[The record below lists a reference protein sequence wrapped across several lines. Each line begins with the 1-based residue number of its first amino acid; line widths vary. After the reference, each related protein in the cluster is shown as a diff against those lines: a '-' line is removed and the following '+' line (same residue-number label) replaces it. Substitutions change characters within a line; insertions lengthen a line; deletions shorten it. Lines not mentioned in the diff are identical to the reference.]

1 MAVLDFSEIKPLLS
15 TRKKIL
21 IVGHTNP
28 DGDALG
34 SSLALYNFLKAESF
48 DLSVIVPT
56 SYPGFL
62 AWMPGQENIRVYEKE
77 KGVCDRIFDEA
88 EVIFSLDHNSPSR
101 LGIAT
106 KAFGKSKALKI
117 MIDHHIDP
125 DKKSYDLVFS
135 TTETTSTSELIY
147 DFLAQY
153 NQAQISR
160 EVAECI
166 YVGIMTDTGSF
177 SYACNYEKTYRTVA
191 DLFKLGIDGVNIHR
205 RVYDTF
211 SESRMRLL
219 GYCLSEK
226 MVVMQKLNTAYIS
239 LTKEELERF
248 DFKPGDTE
256 GVVNYSLAIKGIR
269 LAALFTE
276 KENKIRI
283 SFRSAGKFDVN
294 VFANKHFEGG
304 GHRNAAGGDSFLPM
318 DKTLEKFERLL
329 LDHKEELCS

>member
-1 MAVLDFSEIKPLLS
+1 M
-15 TRKKIL
+15 
-21 IVGHTNP
+21 
-28 DGDALG
+28 
-34 SSLALYNFLKAESF
+34 
-48 DLSVIVPT
+48 PT

-62 AWMPGQENIRVYEKE
+62 AWMPGQENIRVYEHEKE
-77 KGVCDRIFDEA
+77 ICDTLFDEA
-88 EVIFSLDHNSPSR
+88 EVIFSLDHNKPCR

-106 KAFGKSKALKI
+106 KAFEKSKAFKI

-135 TTETTSTSELIY
+135 TTQTTSTSELIF
-147 DFLAQY
+147 DFLSQY
-153 NQAQISR
+153 KPGQINR

-191 DLFKLGIDGVNIHR
+191 ELFKLGIDGVNIHR
-205 RVYDTF
+205 QVYDTF

-226 MVVMQKLNTAYIS
+226 MVVKQKLNTAYIS
-239 LTKEELERF
+239 LTKAELERF
-248 DFKPGDTE
+248 NFNPGDTE

-276 KENKIRI
+276 KEDKIRI
-283 SFRSAGKFDVN
+283 SFRSVGKFDVN
-294 VFANKHFEGG
+294 VFARKHFEGG
-304 GHRNAAGGDSFLPM
+304 GHRNAAGGDSFLPL
-318 DKTLEKFERLL
+318 DETLQKFERLL
-329 LDHKEELCS
+329 KDYEKELCS

>member
-1 MAVLDFSEIKPLLS
+1 MTILDFSEIKPLLS
-15 TRKKIL
+15 SKKKIL

-34 SSLALYNFLKAESF
+34 SSLALYNFLKEEGF

-62 AWMPGQENIRVYEKE
+62 SWMPGQEKIRVYEKE
-77 KGVCDRIFDEA
+77 KEICDALFDKA
-88 EVIFSLDHNSPSR
+88 EVIFAMDHNKPSR

-106 KAFGKSKALKI
+106 KAFEKSKALKI

-135 TTETTSTSELIY
+135 TTKTTSTSELVF

-153 NQAQISR
+153 NQDLMNR
-160 EVAECI
+160 EIAECI

-191 DLFKLGIDGVNIHR
+191 ELYKLGIDGVNIHR
-205 RVYDTF
+205 QVYDTF
-211 SESRMRLL
+211 SESRIRLL

-226 MVVMQKLNTAYIS
+226 LVVKQNLNAAYIS
-239 LTKEELERF
+239 LTKSELERF
-248 DFKPGDTE
+248 NFNPGDME
-256 GVVNYSLAIKGIR
+256 GVVNYPLSIKRIR
-269 LAALFTE
+269 FAALFTE
-276 KENKIRI
+276 KEDKIRI
-283 SFRSAGKFDVN
+283 SFRSAGAFDVN
-294 VFANKHFEGG
+294 IFARNHFNGG
-304 GHRNAAGGDSFLPM
+304 GHRNAAGGDSFLSM

-329 LDHKEELCS
+329 NEYETELTS